1 MLGLIVEGIHLK
13 RETINKCLNI
23 LERMEIVDRNKDGSL
38 PCSAVLLMTSI
49 SEKRLQK
56 KIKLL

>member
-1 MLGLIVEGIHLK
+1 MLGLIVEGIHRK
-13 RETINKCLNI
+13 HKTINKCLNI
-23 LERMEIVDRNKDGSL
+23 LKRMETVDRNKDGSL
-38 PCSAVLLMTSI
+38 PFSAVLLITNI